1 MKTVYPDYYDKFKC
15 SASACKDTCCAGWE
29 ITVDS
34 VSHQKYSKLKG
45 SFGERLRRE
54 MRTQDDGTTVFKMKD
69 GRCPFLDSAGLCD
82 IYSELGSDALCY
94 TCRMFPRFVETFGAV
109 REYGIGLACPVAA
122 DIIVNRPVSGAEFVS
137 KMTDEPLEPNEII
150 PELYLLLVSM
160 RQKLFDLMC
169 DERYSFD
176 KRLIVMLK
184 YTGKVQ
190 RLIDKD
196 DYLTAQ
202 KLKPDDFDASGS
214 LAKSQ
219 EFRQLLL
226 SLECL
231 NKDWHIMLSELENFN
246 CDMTANSTA
255 LKNIADYFIY
265 RYFLKAVYDGDI
277 VSKSGL
283 CAFACI
289 VINGISRGDD
299 IADCARAFSKEVEY
313 SDLNISA
320 VLNQMKN
327 FKILRG

>member
-1 MKTVYPDYYDKFKC
+1 MKTVYPDYYNAFKC
-15 SASACKDTCCAGWE
+15 SACECKDTCCAGWE

-34 VSHQKYSKLKG
+34 DSRRKYSRVG
-45 SFGERLRRE
+45 GAFGERLRRE
-54 MRTQDDGTTVFKMKD
+54 MKVQNDGTAVFTLND
-69 GRCPFLDSAGLCD
+69 SRCPFLDSAGLCD
-82 IYSELGSDALCY
+82 IYSELGEAFLCY

-109 REYGIGLACPVAA
+109 REYGLGLACPEAA
-122 DIIVNRPVSGAEFVS
+122 RLIINRPVSCASFVS
-137 KMTDEPLEPNEII
+137 EFTDEPAEPNEII

-160 RQKLFDLMC
+160 RQKLFDLMR

-176 KRLIVMLK
+176 KRLIIMLK
-184 YTGKVQ
+184 YTESVQ
-190 RLIDKD
+190 RLIDEEE
-196 DYLTAQ
+196 YSTAT
-202 KLKPDDFDASGS
+202 KLNTDEFDASGS
-214 LAKSQ
+214 LAKPQ
-219 EFRQLLL
+219 EFLELLL

-231 NKDWHIMLSELENFN
+231 NKDWHIMLSRREDFN
-246 CDMTANSTA
+246 CDMTKNSDA

-289 VINGISRGDD
+289 VINGISRDGD
-299 IADCARAFSKEVEY
+299 ITECARAFSKEVEY

-320 VLNQMKN
+320 VLKQMKN

>member
-1 MKTVYPDYYDKFKC
+1 MKTVFPDYYDNFNC
-15 SASACKDTCCAGWE
+15 SAGACEDTCCAGWE

-45 SFGERLRRE
+45 SFGERVRRE
-54 MRTQDDGTTVFKMKD
+54 IKTENDGTAVFKMKD

-82 IYSELGSDALCY
+82 IYSELGEDFLCY
-94 TCRMFPRFVETFGAV
+94 TCRMFPRFVETFGAT
-109 REYGIGLACPVAA
+109 REFGIGLACPVAA
-122 DIIVNRPVSGAEFVS
+122 DIIVNRHFSQAKFFS
-137 KMTDEPLEPNEII
+137 KITDEPAEPNEII

-176 KRLIVMLK
+176 KRLVKMLK
-184 YTGKVQ
+184 FTDCVQ
-190 RLIDKD
+190 RLIDEEN
-196 DYLTAQ
+196 YSEAA
-202 KLKPDDFDASGS
+202 KLNTDDFDSSGN
-214 LAKSQ
+214 LAKPP
-219 EFRQLLL
+219 EFKELLL

-231 NKDWHIMLSELENFN
+231 NKNWHIMLSRREDFN
-246 CDMTANSTA
+246 CDMTKNSAA

-265 RYFLKAVYDGDI
+265 RYFLKAVYDGDV

-289 VINGISRGDD
+289 VINGISRGGD
-299 IADCARAFSKEVEY
+299 IAKCACAFSKEVEY

-320 VLNQMKN
+320 VLKQMKK